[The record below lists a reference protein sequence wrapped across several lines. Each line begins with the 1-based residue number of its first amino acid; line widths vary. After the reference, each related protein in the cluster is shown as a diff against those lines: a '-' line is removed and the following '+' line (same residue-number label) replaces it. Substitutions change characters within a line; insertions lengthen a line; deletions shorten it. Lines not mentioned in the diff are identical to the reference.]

1 MYDGGLFMI
10 EESAKKQIKTQLM
23 EHKGELLAQ
32 LLAESKDF
40 KAAVEDLNLNDLG
53 DVASNDIDCR
63 LLDALSTQDKL
74 RLNQVESAIMRMENG
89 KYGVCAKC
97 AGKIDMDRL
106 NAIPWAVMC
115 IDCKSEIE
123 KEKKRKHA

>member
-1 MYDGGLFMI
+1 MI
-10 EESAKKQIKTQLM
+10 DESAKKKIKKKLV
-23 EHKGELLAQ
+23 EYKGELLAQ

-63 LLDALSTQDKL
+63 LLDALSSQDKR
-74 RLNQVESAIMRMENG
+74 RLNQVESAIIRMENG

-97 AGKIDMDRL
+97 AGRIDLERL
-106 NAIPWAVMC
+106 GAIPWAVMC
-115 IDCKSEIE
+115 IDCKTEIE
-123 KEKKRKHA
+123 KEKRRKHA